1 MDGHSIIRKRD
12 ALKAARNPFE
22 GHWDEL
28 AEIFMPFRCMKDGGL
43 PEIPAAREV
52 FDSSPRQAALIMANG
67 LASLV
72 TPREETWFEFAP
84 PRAIRDDEQA
94 VAWYRQCSA
103 TAREYIERSNFYEE
117 IGECLIEAPVFGTAA
132 LFLGDLDDYGRLY
145 FRCQPVKTYY
155 ITEDAAGRVNS
166 LCREL
171 DLTAEQAA
179 TEFGQDNLPPAVRGA
194 LGSPDKAQNATRYIH
209 CVYRRNYQTPPADD
223 PGAENET
230 GGRVWESVV
239 VHEASGHVVARA
251 GYHEFPFAVHR
262 YRRFGRSAYGFGPG
276 SVALSDAR
284 QLQFLNQLADV
295 ATEKQVFPPV
305 IAPSSLEGEVA
316 RGALEITYV
325 DASDPNAAAMLRE
338 WSTTSRYDICMDRM
352 AAKRGQVQDI
362 FHVPLFNLF
371 QQRAAQHGPLT
382 ATEASLMAGE
392 KLTQFSP
399 VFGRLVSEML
409 DPVLN
414 RVFGVLLRAGVLGA
428 PPPSVVRAMGSRAGV
443 AAPSLLY
450 KNRIMLAM
458 QQRENANL
466 MDFMALVTPLLNHY
480 PQAMDALRLPEVV
493 RTVARNNGL
502 PEEWLRSQEEM
513 QAIEQARAEQADAAM
528 QMQQAEQAASAAQ
541 KLSAAAPGLADRAM
555 SGL

>member
-1 MDGHSIIRKRD
+1 
-12 ALKAARNPFE
+12 
-22 GHWDEL
+22 
-28 AEIFMPFRCMKDGGL
+28 
-43 PEIPAAREV
+43 
-52 FDSSPRQAALIMANG
+52 
-67 LASLV
+67 
-72 TPREETWFEFAP
+72 
-84 PRAIRDDEQA
+84 
-94 VAWYRQCSA
+94 
-103 TAREYIERSNFYEE
+103 
-117 IGECLIEAPVFGTAA
+117 
-132 LFLGDLDDYGRLY
+132 
-145 FRCQPVKTYY
+145 
-155 ITEDAAGRVNS
+155 
-166 LCREL
+166 
-171 DLTAEQAA
+171 
-179 TEFGQDNLPPAVRGA
+179 
-194 LGSPDKAQNATRYIH
+194 
-209 CVYRRNYQTPPADD
+209 
-223 PGAENET
+223 
-230 GGRVWESVV
+230 
-239 VHEASGHVVARA
+239 
-251 GYHEFPFAVHR
+251 
-262 YRRFGRSAYGFGPG
+262 
-276 SVALSDAR
+276 
-284 QLQFLNQLADV
+284 
-295 ATEKQVFPPV
+295 
-305 IAPSSLEGEVA
+305 
-316 RGALEITYV
+316 
-325 DASDPNAAAMLRE
+325 
-338 WSTTSRYDICMDRM
+338 MDRM